1 MDKQSLVEK
10 AKERARS
17 NLKEKGLG
25 SRATVVNTIWELL
38 ETDISQEIVVNVN
51 RALEG
56 FFAGTGL
63 MGGTCGALAG
73 ALGAIGMI
81 YGGQGLSYDGSSP
94 GWWVG
99 AFQGSLG
106 QLLRDTELSPE
117 EKAQKYL
124 DMIKPVSAIYN
135 QMTNR
140 FKKRFGSIN
149 CLDLVQPW
157 ADDPIRVEWFRSC
170 ETIIVETAGIAMELI
185 LEAREN
191 GLSAF
196 EIEDNMFTT
205 LFPSLGREQK

>member
-1 MDKQSLVEK
+1 MDNQSLVEQ

-38 ETDISQEIVVNVN
+38 ETDIPPEVVVKVN
-51 RALEG
+51 GALEG

-63 MGGTCGALAG
+63 MGSACGFLALCLGT
-73 ALGAIGMI
+73 IGMI
-81 YGGQGLSYDGSSP
+81 YGGKGLVYDGSSP
-94 GWWVG
+94 GWGVE

-106 QLLRDTELSPE
+106 QLLRDTELPPE

-124 DMIKPVSAIYN
+124 DMIKPFAIYN

-149 CLDLVQPW
+149 CLDLIRPW
-157 ADDPIRVEWFRSC
+157 ATDPITIDWFRNC
-170 ETIIVETAGIAMELI
+170 ETIIVETTGIAMELI

-191 GLSAF
+191 GLSSF
-196 EIEDNMFTT
+196 EIEGNMFAT
-205 LFPSLGREQK
+205 LFPNLRGE